1 MSINLLYNHGSLECN
16 RKYYVLHKKIHI
28 ILLYQ
33 YLFSYDTTI
42 FLLQVAIAT
51 FSAYTLSSSENILTA
66 KKAFVTLAYFNVI
79 NFPLTIAAMALSNL
93 MQVNW

>member
-1 MSINLLYNHGSLECN
+1 MIQ
-16 RKYYVLHKKIHI
+16 
-28 ILLYQ
+28 Q
-33 YLFSYDTTI
+33 Y

-93 MQVNW
+93 MQVNWQENMAGNRHYRIVYSLLLSMI